1 MLSNQASFVSS
12 GRCLIYIFHS
22 FLNILLRIF
31 TFRGG
36 TDFRSIFPGAPQTI
50 KMRTLQ
56 LAIAFC
62 LSFITFGYAS
72 STDMDDKSM
81 VMNMVM
87 NMSEPSWQ
95 AMESQDNKTTNE
107 LFKMCEELAHL
118 EEFVLILSNATKLA
132 EVEKKENLTSE
143 QVAKLKEEATNA
155 MVKLNELKSNTTL
168 VKECLIVEAHLK
180 LLHECKEIVVLI
192 IIIDIASNQT
202 LLLELE
208 KETKHNLTVAQD
220 AMLKE
225 LAANATTKLTMFE
238 KNTTLIMDCKTLLNI
253 TLKLNTTTTATT
265 TTKLTS
271 TTRLST
277 TTATTTTKLT
287 TTTRLST
294 TTATTTT
301 KLTSTTRISTTTSS
315 LKTTSMATANLT
327 MTKPNTTSTSV
338 VKLNVS
344 ATTSK
349 ILHSIQKF

>member
-1 MLSNQASFVSS
+1 
-12 GRCLIYIFHS
+12 
-22 FLNILLRIF
+22 
-31 TFRGG
+31 
-36 TDFRSIFPGAPQTI
+36 
-50 KMRTLQ
+50 MRTLQ

-277 TTATTTTKLT
+277 TTAMM
-287 TTTRLST
+287 
-294 TTATTTT
+294 TT

-327 MTKPNTTSTSV
+327 MTKPSTTSTSV